1 MMWAWIKDL
10 FIDNISWVV
19 VALLVCIILII
30 LV

>member
-1 MMWAWIKDL
+1 MMWEWIKDL